1 MLHSKHRIKKGW
13 DLPVI
18 LYSQTLILYGSLFQ
32 SFECRIIFRDMN
44 NLAYVAWLSGEGEGR
59 GGGTGASARAGG
71 ECCVTC
77 HTFTECHTFNCQQD
91 ISQERPDHIAV
102 ELVNGSI
109 RVSYNTGFDT
119 ATATI
124 GSSLNDGQY
133 HTLKLDVQKL
143 KVIITVGGVKKDI
156 STNSPG
162 PAQFAGR
169 PYMGGVKVFTPQMR
183 DQLATRENF
192 VGCIK
197 VCFPSFDQQGI
208 ELTLLN
214 QEGGRKVGLI
224 R

>member
-1 MLHSKHRIKKGW
+1 MTSPSHAHASVPSVVKRCRAIHAR
-13 DLPVI
+13 DLSH
-18 LYSQTLILYGSLFQ
+18 LY
-32 SFECRIIFRDMN
+32 
-44 NLAYVAWLSGEGEGR
+44 
-59 GGGTGASARAGG
+59 
-71 ECCVTC
+71 
-77 HTFTECHTFNCQQD
+77 ECHTFNCQQD

-133 HTLKLDVQKL
+133 HTLKLDVQRL
-143 KVIITVGGVKKDI
+143 KVVITVGGVKKDI

-169 PYMGGVKVFTPQMR
+169 PYMGGVKVLTPQMR

-197 VCFPSFDQQGI
+197 VCFPSFDQQGSGFNGTN
-208 ELTLLN
+208 LA
-214 QEGGRKVGLI
+214 
-224 R
+224 